1 MSHNI
6 AIERNIDGNGQE
18 EIPSG
23 DAVKECIGED
33 GKGMGEFKL

>member
-1 MSHNI
+1 M
-6 AIERNIDGNGQE
+6 AIGKE

-33 GKGMGEFKL
+33 GKGTGESEL